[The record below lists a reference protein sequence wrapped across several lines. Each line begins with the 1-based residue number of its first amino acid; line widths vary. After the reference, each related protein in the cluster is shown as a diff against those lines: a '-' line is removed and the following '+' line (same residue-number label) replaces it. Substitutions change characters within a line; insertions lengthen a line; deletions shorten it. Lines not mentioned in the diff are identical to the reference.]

1 LVCARLDTT
10 PRCGVPCRC
19 RRCRT
24 VPWSSP
30 RNVTLQMSR
39 VAELGPLCRQ
49 RGVVR
54 YESPEN
60 TGPRVTGHQGPRQST
75 SHLEQVSDA
84 FSSCES
90 HNFRPGWGRPGSQ
103 PRPVPVSGGV
113 PQDGATDVCALRTG
127 VGCFVLRWTIG
138 VVAPAARNKRGGI
151 PPSEHGRCPGLSM
164 RVPNV
169 ALP

>member
-1 LVCARLDTT
+1 VVCAGPDTT
-10 PRCGVPCRC
+10 PRCGVPCRR

-49 RGVVR
+49 HEVAR
-54 YESPEN
+54 YQSPEN
-60 TGPRVTGHQGPRQST
+60 TGSHVTGHQGARQKR
-75 SHLEQVSDA
+75 SHLEQVRDA

-90 HNFRPGWGRPGSQ
+90 RNFPLLGASWLAASTRAGLGWG
-103 PRPVPVSGGV
+103 
-113 PQDGATDVCALRTG
+113 ATQG
-127 VGCFVLRWTIG
+127 IGCSVLTWTVLRRRAGREKQSRRHASVGRRRG
-138 VVAPAARNKRGGI
+138 VCDRHA
-151 PPSEHGRCPGLSM
+151 SM
-164 RVPNV
+164 GVPNV